1 MRRHARL
8 PVFAVPLALLAACS
22 GGGSQAQVAT
32 ATPNVTITAANAV
45 AVAGAAY
52 EAAYMPARLARL
64 VLAFV
69 EVDTPAA
76 PPGGSPAI
84 VTQVVTGP
92 DGGEATFTWND
103 VDRNGEYTT
112 GDAFTIDFAGYAA
125 AGLTLDGV
133 ATLEDVRFD
142 GRPLTSLTWRCDAT
156 LRLLDLQYEAGASPA
171 ATASGSFAVQREE
184 RTIVQ
189 VLAAKALGEAAIGP
203 RRVGANSTS
212 GRNEYNIDFEQG
224 FYGDGDFLDPVTGG
238 TFVYE
243 TVLTMTGVQFLF
255 DPAFGELRVLGAG
268 GTSVSIVPIDLFNVE
283 LKVDGDGDGEAETTL
298 AKEWADL

>member
-133 ATLEDVRFD
+133 ATLEA
-142 GRPLTSLTWRCDAT
+142 RPRSAR
-156 LRLLDLQYEAGASPA
+156 AGSAPTARRA
-171 ATASGSFAVQREE
+171 ATS
-184 RTIVQ
+184 TT
-189 VLAAKALGEAAIGP
+189 
-203 RRVGANSTS
+203 STS
-212 GRNEYNIDFEQG
+212 NRASTATATSSTRSRAGRSSTR
-224 FYGDGDFLDPVTGG
+224 PC
-238 TFVYE
+238 
-243 TVLTMTGVQFLF
+243 
-255 DPAFGELRVLGAG
+255 
-268 GTSVSIVPIDLFNVE
+268 
-283 LKVDGDGDGEAETTL
+283 
-298 AKEWADL
+298 

>member
-1 MRRHARL
+1 MRR
-8 PVFAVPLALLAACS
+8 FASPPSFFAPLALLAAC
-22 GGGSQAQVAT
+22 GGGSGNGAQVAA
-32 ATPNVTITAANAV
+32 ATPNVAITAANAT

-64 VLAFV
+64 VLGFV
-69 EVDTPAA
+69 EVDPPAA
-76 PPGGSPAI
+76 PPGGSPAT
-84 VTQVVTGP
+84 VTQVVAGP
-92 DGGEATFTWND
+92 DGGEATFTWSD
-103 VDRNGEYTT
+103 VDRDGEYTT

-125 AGLTLDGV
+125 FGLTLDGV

-156 LRLLDLQYEAGASPA
+156 LRLLDLQYDAGAGP

-203 RRVGANSTS
+203 RRVGADSTS

-255 DPAFGELRVLGAG
+255 DPGFGELRVLGAG
-268 GTSVSIVPIDLFNVE
+268 GTSVSIVPTDLFNVE
-283 LKVDGDGDGEAETTL
+283 LKVDGDGDGEAETTI
-298 AKEWADL
+298 AKEWAEL